1 MTSILEVEQLDTLSS
16 NASSTIT
23 IGGTNATT
31 LNLGSNITS
40 GSMTNTPA
48 VLGYQSSD
56 QSLTK
61 ATSNKIVNWTTT
73 LDTDSAFSS
82 NKFTVPTGKAGKYF
96 INWQLSFDGDSS
108 GNTGYDLNR
117 CQIFV
122 NGAETLRT
130 DYVREPQIPYG
141 GFPQGGVLNLSAS
154 DYVEFFF
161 YPDRGS
167 GTAGNTIGDS
177 VNTWFQIYRIIGA

>member
-1 MTSILEVEQLDTLSS
+1 MVSQLKVNEIIKQSGSS
-16 NASSTIT
+16 IT
-23 IGGTNATT
+23 IGEDGDSITFPSTGTA
-31 LNLGSNITS
+31 S
-40 GSMTNTPA
+40 GIFTNTPIA
-48 VLGYQSSD
+48 LGYQSSD

-61 ATSNKIVNWTTT
+61 ASSNRIINWTTT
-73 LDTDSAFSS
+73 LDTDSAFDTSTS
-82 NKFTVPTGKAGKYF
+82 RFTVPTNKAGKYF
-96 INWQLSFDGDSS
+96 INWQLAFDGDSS

-161 YPDRGS
+161 YPDRGG
-167 GTAGNTIGDS
+167 GTAGNTMGES
-177 VNTWFQIYRIIGA
+177 VNTWFQIFRLSA